1 MIRNASSIRSRLRAR
16 LSGSRQ
22 GGSSV
27 GNPGGLS
34 SSGRIAL
41 FVGSLFIGIIL
52 VFLFLSIVH
61 TPYSPEEMNS
71 AAKYASPSWA
81 HWFGCDN
88 FGRDILSRIMKGT
101 QTTILISLS
110 AISIALL
117 LGGLLGSAA
126 GFLPGLS
133 DMMLMQ
139 VSDAVMAFPGILLAL
154 VFVAVYHPGPSTIIL
169 ALGIVFAPGYARVIR
184 SGIRQMKERE
194 YILQAQILGVRTP
207 RLLFVHMLPGLIP
220 QLIPAVVIGIANAAL
235 AEAGMSYLGL
245 GIQPP
250 NASWGKML
258 ADYQSDLFIAPWTVI
273 WPSMFLILFVLGL
286 YFLSEAL
293 RIRLDKGGT
302 RR

>member
-1 MIRNASSIRSRLRAR
+1 MTSITSSLRIKTKDRSSA
-16 LSGSRQ
+16 
-22 GGSSV
+22 
-27 GNPGGLS
+27 GLT
-34 SSGRIAL
+34 AL
-41 FVGSLFIGIIL
+41 IIGILFIGIIFA
-52 VFLFLSIVH
+52 FLILSMIH
-61 TPYSPEEMNS
+61 TPYGPDEMDS
-71 AAKYASPSWA
+71 AAKYAAPSAA

-101 QTTILISLS
+101 QTTVLISLTANCI
-110 AISIALL
+110 AIF
-117 LGGLLGSAA
+117 LGGIIGSAA

-154 VFVAVYHPGPSTIIL
+154 VFVAVYQPGPGTIVL
-169 ALGIVFAPGYARVIR
+169 ALGIVFAPSYARVIR

-194 YILQAQILGVRTP
+194 YILQAQILGVHPP
-207 RLLFVHMLPGLIP
+207 RLLFVHILPGLIP

-258 ADYQSDLFIAPWTVI
+258 SDYQSDLFIAPWTVL
-273 WPSMFLILFVLGL
+273 WPSLFLIFFVLGL

-293 RIRLDKGGT
+293 RIRLDKGGAK
-302 RR
+302 R

>member
-1 MIRNASSIRSRLRAR
+1 MTPKKSPRIKLPGRASGGRA
-16 LSGSRQ
+16 
-22 GGSSV
+22 
-27 GNPGGLS
+27 
-34 SSGRIAL
+34 
-41 FVGSLFIGIIL
+41 SLYAGTIFIGIIF
-52 VFLFLSIVH
+52 VFLLFSIIH
-61 TPYSPEEMNS
+61 TPYGPGEIDI
-71 AAKYASPSWA
+71 AAKYAAPSWS

-101 QTTILISLS
+101 QTTVLISLS
-110 AISIALL
+110 SISIALI
-117 LGGLLGSAA
+117 LGGLVGAAA

-133 DMMLMQ
+133 DMLLMQ

-154 VFVAVYHPGPSTIIL
+154 VFVAVYQPGPGTIVL

-194 YILQAQILGVRTP
+194 YILQARILGVHTP
-207 RLLFVHMLPGLIP
+207 RLLFVHILPGLIP

-273 WPSMFLILFVLGL
+273 WPSLFLILFVLGL
-286 YFLSEAL
+286 YFMSEAL
-293 RIRLDKGGT
+293 RIKLDKGGV
-302 RR
+302 R

>member
-1 MIRNASSIRSRLRAR
+1 MIRNTSSIRSRLRAR

-22 GGSSV
+22 GGS
-27 GNPGGLS
+27 PGGLS

-71 AAKYASPSWA
+71 AAKYAAPSWT

-110 AISIALL
+110 AIFIAII

-154 VFVAVYHPGPSTIIL
+154 VFVAVYHPGPSTIVL

-184 SGIRQMKERE
+184 SGIRRMKEHE

-220 QLIPAVVIGIANAAL
+220 HLIPAVVIGIANAAL

-293 RIRLDKGGT
+293 RIRLDKGGA